1 MKRYVVL
8 GVVGTMLLSCC
19 GCASMIMPEL
29 TASEFD
35 KVAEYA
41 AYTLL
46 ENTDGYES
54 KLMSEED
61 VQRELEERKLAAEI
75 EAALDAANKPGG
87 STGGNDDKPIINP
100 DGTGENIG
108 DTTGDVQVS
117 DKTIADVLDLDGVTI
132 EYSGCELVDAYPND
146 VDALF
151 GMKAAEGKK
160 LMVLSFVLS
169 NTGSEQ
175 VECDLLAKDAIYR
188 ITVGDETYRSLLT
201 VFDNDLSTWSAPL
214 APGSVNMAFLIFQVP
229 AELEADGI
237 GNIELSVRIDKT
249 TRSIIL
255 R

>member
-8 GVVGTMLLSCC
+8 GVAGAMLLSCC
-19 GCASMIMPEL
+19 GCAGMIMPEL

-75 EAALDAANKPGG
+75 EAALDAINKPGG
-87 STGGNDDKPIINP
+87 STGGNVDTPVVNP
-100 DGTGENIG
+100 DGTVDN
-108 DTTGDVQVS
+108 TGDSQGS
-117 DKTIADVLDLDGVTI
+117 DKTVAYVLGVDGVTV
-132 EYSGCELVDAYPND
+132 EYAGCELTDMYPND
-146 VDALF
+146 ADALF

-169 NTGSEQ
+169 NTGGEQ
-175 VECDLLAKDAIYR
+175 VDCDLLGKDAVYR

-201 VFDNDLSTWSAPL
+201 AFDNDLSTWSAPL
-214 APGSVNMAFLIFQVP
+214 APGSVNMAFLIFQVSD
-229 AELEADGI
+229 ELTAGSI
-237 GNIELSVRIDKT
+237 GEIEFAVRTDKT

-255 R
+255 K

>member
-19 GCASMIMPEL
+19 GCAGMIMPEL

-75 EAALDAANKPGG
+75 EAALDAINKPGA
-87 STGGNDDKPIINP
+87 SMGGNTGTNP
-100 DGTGENIG
+100 DGSG
-108 DTTGDVQVS
+108 DATGDVQTGDETV
-117 DKTIADVLDLDGVTI
+117 ADVLGMDGVTI
-132 EYSGCELVDAYPND
+132 EYAGCELTDMYPND
-146 VDALF
+146 ADALF
-151 GMKAAEGKK
+151 GMKAADGKK

-175 VECDLLAKDAIYR
+175 VDCDLLGKDAIYR
-188 ITVGDETYRSLLT
+188 ITVKDEVYRSLLT
-201 VFDNDLSTWSAPL
+201 AFDNDLSTWSTPL

-229 AELEADGI
+229 AELAEDSI
-237 GNIELSVRIDKT
+237 GDIEFSVRIDKT